1 MRRPDP
7 DDEGKRAVIA
17 ALLARRHIEPE
28 RMRVV
33 LLAAVTIA
41 CQPTLSPGRM
51 PCGALYHARAA
62 RSQRANTLTR
72 VVAARDACP
81 AQVCVRRA
89 NRITVPTLGRL
100 YKDRRAT
107 SPVVERRDVGQDT

>member
-41 CQPTLSPGRM
+41 CQPTLAQADAVR
-51 PCGALYHARAA
+51 GADHARAA

-72 VVAARDACP
+72 VIAARDACP